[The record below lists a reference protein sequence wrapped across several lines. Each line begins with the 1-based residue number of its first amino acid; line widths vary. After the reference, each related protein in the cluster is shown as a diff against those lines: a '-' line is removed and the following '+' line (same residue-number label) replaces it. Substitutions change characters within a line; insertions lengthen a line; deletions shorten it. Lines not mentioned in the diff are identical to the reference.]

1 MTAKED
7 MDALS
12 TKIDR
17 IVQLNQ
23 SRVPKWLIPVVL
35 FAITGL
41 GSLMATYI
49 FMTKPEAKETHDE
62 IVEILS
68 EKIAEQGSHKHPVQ
82 LEINKSI
89 DRKVNA
95 QEKKIDAIEY
105 NIIVIGEKV
114 GAGRR
119 LRRDTDGE

>member
-1 MTAKED
+1 M
-7 MDALS
+7 LN

-23 SRVPKWLIPVVL
+23 SRIPKWFIPVAL

-62 IVEILS
+62 IVEILGK
-68 EKIAEQGSHKHPVQ
+68 KIAEQDSHQHPVQ
-82 LEINKSI
+82 VEINKNISQ
-89 DRKVNA
+89 RVTA

-119 LRRDTDGE
+119 LRRDTNGE

>member
-1 MTAKED
+1 MTMKED
-7 MDALS
+7 MDVLN

>member
-1 MTAKED
+1 MTMKD
-7 MDALS
+7 DIDLLS
-12 TKIDR
+12 TKFDR
-17 IVQLNQ
+17 IADLNK
-23 SRVPKWLIPVVL
+23 SRVPKWLVPIVL
-35 FAITGL
+35 FAITGF

-62 IVEILS
+62 IVEILGK
-68 EKIAEQGSHKHPVQ
+68 KIAEQKEHDHPVQ

-89 DRKVNA
+89 DRRVTA

-114 GAGRR
+114 GAGQR
-119 LRRDTDGE
+119 LRRDSNGQ